1 MLEEKYYSQFG
12 NKRMS
17 RIGKQQ
23 LSIPAGVTVTF
34 DAHAVRVKGPKG
46 ELTRSLRDEIIFKQ
60 EDGVITSEPRRNDK
74 FSRSLWGTYMSHVQ
88 NMIIGVVTPFE
99 KKLLVE
105 GVGFKW
111 DVKGSDL
118 NLSLGFSHPIVMVI
132 PLGLTV
138 VAEKGSLTI
147 TGIDKEAVGLFANQ
161 VRSHKKP
168 EPYKGKGIRYSDEVI
183 RRKQGKKS
191 A

>member
-1 MLEEKYYSQFG
+1 
-12 NKRMS
+12 MS
-17 RIGKQQ
+17 RIGKQ
-23 LSIPAGVTVTF
+23 SISVPAGVEVNF

-46 ELTRSLRDEIIFKQ
+46 ELTRVLRDEVEFKL
-60 EDGVITSEPRRNDK
+60 DNGVITSTPRRNDK
-74 FSRSLWGTYMSHVQ
+74 FSRSLWGTYMSHIQ
-88 NMIIGVVTPFE
+88 NMIQGVVTPFE

-118 NLSLGFSHPIVMVI
+118 NLSLGFSHPVVMAI
-132 PLGLTV
+132 PSGLTV

-147 TGIDKEAVGLFANQ
+147 TGTDKEVVGLFANK
-161 VRSHKKP
+161 VRAKKPP
-168 EPYKGKGIRYSDEVI
+168 EPYKGKGIRYATEVI

>member
-1 MLEEKYYSQFG
+1 
-12 NKRMS
+12 MS

-23 LSIPAGVTVTF
+23 INIPAGVEVTF

-46 ELTRSLRDEIIFKQ
+46 ELVRELRDEIVFKN
-60 EDGVITSEPRRNDK
+60 ENSVITSEPRRNDK
-74 FSRSLWGTYMSHVQ
+74 FSRSLWGTYMSHID
-88 NMIIGVVTPFE
+88 NMIKGVVTPFE

-111 DVKGSDL
+111 EVKGKDL
-118 NLSLGFSHPIVMVI
+118 NLALGFSHPIVMQI
-132 PLGLTV
+132 PEGLTV
-138 VAEKGSLTI
+138 TAEKSALTI
-147 TGIDKEAVGLFANQ
+147 SGIDKENVGLFANK
-161 VRSHKKP
+161 VRQLKKP

>member
-1 MLEEKYYSQFG
+1 
-12 NKRMS
+12 MS

-23 LSIPAGVTVTF
+23 LNIPAGVEVTF

-46 ELTRSLRDEIIFKQ
+46 EITRDLRDEIAFKN
-60 EDGVITSEPRRNDK
+60 ENGIITSEPRRNDK
-74 FSRSLWGTYMSHVQ
+74 FSRSLWGTYMSHMK
-88 NMIIGVVTPFE
+88 NMITGVVTPFE

-118 NLSLGFSHPIVMVI
+118 NLSLGFSHPVVMKI
-132 PLGLTV
+132 PEGLTV
-138 VAEKGSLTI
+138 VAEKSALTI
-147 TGIDKEAVGLFANQ
+147 TGIDKEMVGLFANK
-161 VRSHKKP
+161 VRQNKPP
-168 EPYKGKGIRYSDEVI
+168 EPYKGKGIRYSTEVV

>member
-1 MLEEKYYSQFG
+1 
-12 NKRMS
+12 MS

-23 LSIPAGVTVTF
+23 IQIPAGVEVTF
-34 DAHAVRVKGPKG
+34 DAHAVRVKGPQG
-46 ELTRSLRDEIIFKQ
+46 ELVREIRDEITFKT
-60 EDGVITSEPRRNDK
+60 ENGIITAEPRRNDK
-74 FSRSLWGTYMSHVQ
+74 FSRSLWGTYMSHLK
-88 NMIIGVVTPFE
+88 NMIQGVVTPFS
-99 KKLLVE
+99 KRLLVE

-118 NLSLGFSHPIVMVI
+118 NLSLGFSHPVVKTI
-132 PLGLTV
+132 PAGLTV
-138 VAEKGSLTI
+138 VAEKGALTI

-161 VRSHKKP
+161 VRSLKKP

>member
-1 MLEEKYYSQFG
+1 M
-12 NKRMS
+12 
-17 RIGKQQ
+17 
-23 LSIPAGVTVTF
+23 SIPAGVTVTF

-74 FSRSLWGTYMSHVQ
+74 FSRSLWGTYMSHTA
-88 NMIIGVVTPFE
+88 NMISGVVTPFE

-111 DVKGSDL
+111 EVKGSDL
-118 NLSLGFSHPIVMVI
+118 HLSLGFSHPVTMAI
-132 PLGLTV
+132 PQGVSVT
-138 VAEKGSLTI
+138 ADKGSLTI
-147 TGIDKEAVGLFANQ
+147 SGIDKEAVSLFAMK
-161 VRSHKKP
+161 VRQLKKP
-168 EPYKGKGIRYSDEVI
+168 EPYKGKGIRYSTEVI

>member
-1 MLEEKYYSQFG
+1 
-12 NKRMS
+12 MS

-23 LSIPAGVTVTF
+23 LHIPTGVEVTL

-46 ELTRSLRDEIIFKQ
+46 ELSREIREEIDFKN
-60 EDGVITSEPRRNDK
+60 ENGIISSTPRRNDK
-74 FSRSLWGTYMSHVQ
+74 FSRALWGTYMSHVQ
-88 NMIIGVVTPFE
+88 NMIAGVVTPFE

-111 DVKGSDL
+111 EVKGDTL
-118 NLSLGFSHPIVMVI
+118 HLSLGFSHPVTMKI
-132 PLGLTV
+132 PQGLTV

-147 TGIDKEAVGLFANQ
+147 TGIDKEMVGLFANR
-161 VRSHKKP
+161 VRQMKKP
-168 EPYKGKGIRYSDEVI
+168 EPYKGKGIRYSNEVI

>member
-1 MLEEKYYSQFG
+1 
-12 NKRMS
+12 MS

-23 LSIPAGVTVTF
+23 LSIPAGVEVTF

-46 ELTRSLRDEIIFKQ
+46 ELVRDLRDEIVFKN
-60 EDGVITSEPRRNDK
+60 ENNIITSEPRRNDK
-74 FSRSLWGTYMSHVQ
+74 FSRSLWGTYMSHVK
-88 NMIIGVVTPFE
+88 NMIAGVVTPFE

-118 NLSLGFSHPIVMVI
+118 NLSLGFSHPVI
-132 PLGLTV
+132 MKIPEGVTV
-138 VAEKGSLTI
+138 TAEKSSLTI
-147 TGIDKEAVGLFANQ
+147 SSIDKEAVGLFANQ
-161 VRSHKKP
+161 VRQMKKP
-168 EPYKGKGIRYSDEVI
+168 EPYKGKGIRYSDEVV

>member
-1 MLEEKYYSQFG
+1 
-12 NKRMS
+12 MS

-46 ELTRSLRDEIIFKQ
+46 ELSRALRDEIAFTQ
-60 EDGVITSEPRRNDK
+60 ENGIITSEPRRNDK
-74 FSRSLWGTYMSHVQ
+74 FSRSLWGTYMSHIQ
-88 NMIIGVVTPFE
+88 NMIAGVVTPFE

-111 DVKGSDL
+111 EVKGTDL
-118 NLSLGFSHPIVMVI
+118 NLSLGFSHPVTMKI
-132 PLGLTV
+132 PAGLTV
-138 VAEKGSLTI
+138 VADKGSLTI
-147 TGIDKEAVGLFANQ
+147 TGSDKEEVGLFANK
-161 VRSHKKP
+161 VRALKKP
-168 EPYKGKGIRYSDEVI
+168 EPFKGKGIRYSDEVI

>member
-1 MLEEKYYSQFG
+1 
-12 NKRMS
+12 MS

-23 LSIPAGVTVTF
+23 LSIPAGVEVTF

-46 ELTRSLRDEIIFKQ
+46 ELVRDLRDEIVFKT
-60 EDGVITSEPRRNDK
+60 ENNIITSEPRRNDK
-74 FSRSLWGTYMSHVQ
+74 FSRSLWGTYMSHIQ
-88 NMIIGVVTPFE
+88 NMIQGVVTPFE

-118 NLSLGFSHPIVMVI
+118 NLSLGFSHPVI
-132 PLGLTV
+132 MKIPEGVTV
-138 VAEKGSLTI
+138 TAEKNTLTI
-147 TGIDKEAVGLFANQ
+147 SSIDKEAVGLFANQ
-161 VRSHKKP
+161 VRQMKKP
-168 EPYKGKGIRYSDEVI
+168 EPYKGKGIRYSDEVV

>member
-1 MLEEKYYSQFG
+1 
-12 NKRMS
+12 MS

-46 ELTRSLRDEIIFKQ
+46 ELTRSLRDEIVFKQ
-60 EDGVITSEPRRNDK
+60 ENGIITSEPRRNDK

-88 NMIIGVVTPFE
+88 NMITGVVTPFE

-118 NLSLGFSHPIVMVI
+118 NLSLGFSHPVVMAI
-132 PLGLTV
+132 PAGLTV
-138 VAEKGSLTI
+138 VAEKGTLTI
-147 TGIDKEAVGLFANQ
+147 TGTDKEAVGLFANK
-161 VRSHKKP
+161 VRSLKKP
-168 EPYKGKGIRYSDEVI
+168 EPYKGKGIRYSTEFI

>member
-1 MLEEKYYSQFG
+1 
-12 NKRMS
+12 MS

-46 ELTRSLRDEIIFKQ
+46 ELTRSLRDEIVFKQ
-60 EDGVITSEPRRNDK
+60 ENGIITSEPRRNDK
-74 FSRSLWGTYMSHVQ
+74 FSRSLWGTYMSHVE
-88 NMIIGVVTPFE
+88 NMILGVVTPFE

-111 DVKGSDL
+111 EVKGTDL
-118 NLSLGFSHPIVMVI
+118 TMSLGFSHPVVMVI
-132 PLGLTV
+132 PIGLTV
-138 VAEKGSLTI
+138 VAEKSALTI
-147 TGIDKEAVGLFANQ
+147 TGIDKELVGLFANKI
-161 VRSHKKP
+161 RSSKKP
-168 EPYKGKGIRYSDEVI
+168 EPYKGKGIRYSNEVI